1 MSSRWLPDPA
11 AQTAVDLLCE
21 QAPPY
26 QHCAEPVGT
35 RDLSAPV
42 LALLQG
48 SLVGV
53 AARDVARALA
63 VDPRAAMD
71 ALQKLKQAGQAR
83 RVALTGRRA
92 GYWVYVAPDEATTEI
107 TVSAGGH
114 QGDNA
119 ND

>member
-11 AQTAVDLLCE
+11 AQTAADLLCE
-21 QAPPY
+21 QMPPY
-26 QHCAEPVGT
+26 QHCADEPVGT

-83 RVALTGRRA
+83 RVALAGRRA
-92 GYWVYVAPDEATTEI
+92 GYWVYVAPDEDETE
-107 TVSAGGH
+107 S
-114 QGDNA
+114 QD
-119 ND
+119 

>member
-42 LALLQG
+42 LTLLQG

-53 AARDVARALA
+53 TARDVVRALA
-63 VDPRAAMD
+63 VDTRAAMD

-83 RVALTGRRA
+83 RVALAGRRA
-92 GYWVYVAPDEATTEI
+92 GYWVYVAPDEDETE
-107 TVSAGGH
+107 S
-114 QGDNA
+114 QD
-119 ND
+119 